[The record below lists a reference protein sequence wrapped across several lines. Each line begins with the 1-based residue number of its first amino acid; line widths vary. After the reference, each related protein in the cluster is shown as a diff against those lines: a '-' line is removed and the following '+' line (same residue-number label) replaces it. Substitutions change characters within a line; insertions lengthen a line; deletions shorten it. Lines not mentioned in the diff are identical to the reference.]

1 MRVDKLVGGKTPGTE
16 SDGLVGFDVV
26 VEARVTP
33 PVTWPVALELEVEVG
48 WLALGAGPYDPPDGI
63 VGRDAELEPPVTPPV
78 TWPVA
83 LELDGE

>member
-33 PVTWPVALELEVEVG
+33 PVTWPVALELEVG
-48 WLALGAGPYDPPDGI
+48 
-63 VGRDAELEPPVTPPV
+63 
-78 TWPVA
+78 
-83 LELDGE
+83 